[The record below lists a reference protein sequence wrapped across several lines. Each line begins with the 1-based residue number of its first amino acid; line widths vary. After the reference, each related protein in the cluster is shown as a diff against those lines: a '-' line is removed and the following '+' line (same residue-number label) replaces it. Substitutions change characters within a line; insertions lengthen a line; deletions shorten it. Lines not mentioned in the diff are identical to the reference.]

1 MNVIGT
7 DYAGIDLILYGVIV
21 VVVILFM
28 PHGIV
33 GWLEELW
40 EKKGKGG

>member
-1 MNVIGT
+1 MIGT
-7 DYAGIDLILYGVIV
+7 DYAGVDLILYGVIV

-33 GWLEELW
+33 GRFEELW
-40 EKKGKGG
+40 EKKAKVK